1 MNKKVKVC
9 LALFLALAVIA
20 QYSFSPSAMFAY
32 GLNNTDNTVQ
42 TEEAGNDGQPADDQK
57 AAEPT
62 EATEATEAGDD
73 AKAKEPAEADKDA
86 ADDSQKE
93 PDEQDVDYPAKDFS
107 ETVDG
112 VKVNIS
118 APEGALPE
126 GTTVKVEPVKAA
138 EIQDAV
144 DELID
149 DGKIVKAVDITFY
162 NKGGKEIEPK
172 EKVSVA
178 FASKEFKNL
187 NDAQVVHIK
196 DSGKAEAVKGS
207 NVDGNKATFKSDDFS
222 IYVVVDGQDPD
233 ARLNVN
239 FYKANGDLI
248 AATSITK
255 NELSQL
261 NTNIYDP
268 GTGGIEAGE
277 VFKGWTEKQNYTVE
291 DAEDGMTIDAVREK
305 VTSTLNAGGFEDGKE
320 LKLYA
325 MIFESYHISYIDE
338 NEVVIYTDEVL
349 YKKGDTNVP
358 YTVQFAY
365 TPYYVT
371 GGDDEDDNAAS
382 FDGWKRIDKDTTP
395 PTIYQNGAK
404 INMAN
409 LGLSESNNTLQLLAQ
424 VAYGHWLVLHE
435 NGSGASYLPPLFVET
450 DETPNEAGLQQQTP
464 TRNGYDF
471 GGWYKDP
478 ECENAFNGESKITKT
493 AHAYAKWTPKAQANF
508 NVLIWAESLSGG
520 YDFVKSIEIP
530 NAPTTGRAMTDY
542 LTATEGEST
551 IKVNNQNV
559 FIPMTS
565 DATEA
570 CEGFIYEK
578 NDFNNDGK
586 IAPDGTSVLNVYFE
600 RQTYNLK
607 FYYARSQ
614 TTGGTPIYERQNI
627 GTATNGTI
635 HGVTGTRDNYY
646 YTTETGNTRVFWRNN
661 RFRTSNNNDGQLYS
675 GPVWERVQTGTSGG
689 TEHYQVPQVRT
700 ADGTAESFVNT
711 GGSWAGNDTTQPGSS
726 YGTAGSETRGSG
738 SDAYTYY
745 YRTLTAKYG
754 EYIGDKWP
762 TYNGRDF
769 ATWNGYRQGSWAVMR
784 NSEAYTVDRQGTVKG
799 KITVMDEHILGNLS
813 DPDGNYV
820 FANYDTASSQH
831 QWTYNIFF
839 EKPGGGYGNTPDDVV
854 TALSHDSGNNWQT
867 QQHPP
872 AYPGMVV
879 VNKQRVGN
887 RLEINYYYKRLT
899 YPILFK
905 DGVYENGNHAVLD
918 NKHTETLDSREG
930 DDAIAYGSDVSNFKS
945 YDPTDKISDGADYVF
960 LGWYIDDQCTEGNE
974 YNFTTMP
981 LGGITVYAKWQLKE
995 YKVKLHPNENGD
1007 KSFLYKDE
1015 HGAGYYGSKHGEMT
1029 YDTFYVD
1036 NGENIAD
1043 VGGTR
1048 NVYDLIGWFANEK
1061 LSKVWD
1067 FSAFPLNDTIVEK
1080 YGELYKRDGTDSRYN
1095 PAYPGTVG
1103 EINLYASWRRILEGA
1118 NGINVVYTAIGK
1130 DDDGNTV
1137 GGTGAPTDKN
1147 EYSDQA
1153 QAIAKPACSAPE
1165 GSNLSFQYWVVQ
1177 KWNKDE
1183 GAYEDTDQKV
1193 YPSDRFRVNY
1203 EDAKPEAAPTQEHP
1217 DAMKY
1222 TVQLRA
1228 HYGAPEDAT
1237 PTHITWY
1244 NNYVDSSAGIVRND
1258 PNLAINQ
1265 EVTIPGAPEREG
1277 YEFLGWAK
1285 KPETRGGST
1294 VYTYP
1299 NLTEEDLFLT
1309 YKSNTQTYSSGTK
1322 SAEKVFADE
1331 TKPYEGM
1338 YAVWK
1343 AKDVSYTVEYYYMND
1358 DGTYPTTPTSKDTSR
1373 KAKTGST
1380 VSVTNADK
1388 TPNNPTKYVLD
1399 ESKNA
1404 GWTAKVAGNGSTVL
1418 KVYFSLNNAQ
1428 ITVHH
1433 YLKGTTTKV
1442 KDDVTAEQP
1451 VGSKYTVEA
1460 FASTYQGKTLTVDTK
1475 AEDYTDVTVAAGGT
1489 VITIYYTMPLTI
1501 TAETKSKPY
1510 DGTPLNGEYTVVGAL
1525 DADAEAINT
1534 ALGTA
1539 PSITKVSESPKDY
1552 LTETE
1557 QATITGIPEYY
1568 NVQYTP
1574 GTLSFT
1580 ENTTAI
1586 TVVPGS
1592 GSKEYDGTALTKT
1605 AHNDFTVTGVPTGF
1619 TWTAA
1624 ADGTVTNVTP
1634 GEGEKAVNAV
1644 TEFKIF
1650 DAEGNDVTSWFS
1662 NITKSATGTLTIT
1675 PRKIT
1680 IKALDSS
1687 QIYNGSALTEGGFS
1701 VTSRPSTDT
1710 HMFDVVMTADSTIT
1724 NVGTQPNVI
1733 ATVDGV
1739 AVTTGTETAVGNYL
1753 VTTENGTLTVYR
1765 KTVTIKAKDAN
1776 KPYDGTPLT
1785 EKGFEVSKLETG
1797 DTHTFTV
1804 VMTDDSTITDKGEQ
1818 PNVIATVDGVPVTTG
1833 SATEVGNY
1841 LVKTANGLLTIT
1853 EDDKALVI
1861 TSATKSWTYDSDL
1874 HKDETYTV
1882 TYDGKSVPAGTDGKT
1897 FTLPNKDVVTI
1908 TATAA
1913 GVRNVSDNAPN
1924 NNTYTYTIKRGDKD
1938 VSGNYK
1944 TKVANVGTLTI
1955 NPKVVT
1961 ITAKGASKPYD
1972 GTPLTESGFT
1982 VSELETGD
1990 AHKFTVVMT
1999 ADSTITN
2006 VGTQPNVIA
2015 KVDGVEV
2022 TSGKETAVGNYL
2034 VTTAD
2039 GTLAITARP
2048 ITIQANNASNLYT
2061 GGTITYATAGD
2072 AQKPYYKV
2080 TNQGKDTGLANGQSI
2095 TAIALT
2101 GEGIAAD
2108 TYPIK
2113 ITEGSVAIGDNTEN
2127 YAITLLPGTLTINP
2141 KGVTITA
2148 NSASKKYDGSPL
2160 TESGFE
2166 ATALESGDDH
2176 TFEVVMTDDSTITNA
2191 GTQPNVIAKVD
2202 GVEVTAGTA
2211 VRVGNYLITAVN
2223 GTLAVSKRNIT
2234 ITSAN
2239 AEKVYDGTA
2248 LTRNNPATDITM
2260 SGDSF
2265 LEGDE
2270 PTIVITGKQTDVGSS
2285 DNEFT
2290 VIFKDSSV
2298 AMAMSG
2304 VVKSFAIAD
2313 NYKVNKVYGK
2323 LTVTAPT
2330 PTPPAGGGG
2339 NPPGGGG
2346 GNPPGGGGGNPAVAA
2361 PAAPAA
2367 PATIVDT
2374 PAPTTIIDEPAP
2386 KAVTAYWALINLIC
2400 AILTAILSII
2410 MLIRFFTRRKEE
2422 NEETGEEE
2430 KVQRKGAL
2438 RIASIIPAI
2447 GAIIA
2452 FILTEDMSLP
2462 MQMVDKW
2469 TILMIIILAIQVLVA
2484 IFANFRREDDDEEEA
2499 DATA

>member
-57 AAEPT
+57 TAEPT

-73 AKAKEPAEADKDA
+73 AKAEEPAEADKDA

-93 PDEQDVDYPAKDFS
+93 PEEQDVDYPAKDFS

-126 GTTVKVEPVKAA
+126 GATVKVEPVKAA

-162 NKGGKEIEPK
+162 NKEGKEIEPK

-187 NDAQVVHIK
+187 NDAQIVHIN
-196 DSGKAEAVKGS
+196 GEGEAEKVKGS
-207 NVDGNKATFKSDDFS
+207 SVDGNKATFKSDDFS

-305 VTSTLNAGGFEDGKE
+305 VTSTLNAGGFDDGKE
-320 LKLYA
+320 LNLYA

-382 FDGWKRIDKDTTP
+382 FDGWKRVDKDTTP

-409 LGLSESNNTLQLLAQ
+409 LGLTESNNTLQLLAQ

-464 TRNGYDF
+464 TRNGFVF
-471 GGWYKDP
+471 GGWYKEP
-478 ECENAFNGESKITKT
+478 ECENAFDGESKITKT

-508 NVLIWAESLSGG
+508 NVLIWTESLSGG
-520 YDFVKSIEIP
+520 YDFVKSIEIQ
-530 NAPTTGRAMTDY
+530 NAPTTGRIMTDY
-542 LTATEGEST
+542 LTAEKGEST

-565 DATEA
+565 DATKV

-614 TTGGTPIYERQNI
+614 TTGGTPIYERHNI
-627 GTATNGTI
+627 GNATDGTI
-635 HGVTGTRDNYY
+635 TGVTGTQGNYY
-646 YTTETGNTRVFWRNN
+646 YTTETGDTRVYWRNN
-661 RFRTSNNNDGQLYS
+661 RFRTSNGNNGRTYS
-675 GPVWERVQTGTSGG
+675 GTVWERVQTGTSGG
-689 TEHYQVPQVRT
+689 TEHYQASHNHDAP
-700 ADGTAESFVNT
+700 AAHGNNGTST
-711 GGSWAGNDTTQPGSS
+711 GGSWVPDNSQMTTAPGCTF
-726 YGTAGSETRGSG
+726 GTAGTETRG
-738 SDAYTYY
+738 DYTYY
-745 YRTLTAKYG
+745 YRTLTAEYG
-754 EYIGDKWP
+754 ENISDEWP
-762 TYNGRDF
+762 TYAQFSNFGD
-769 ATWNGYRQGSWAVMR
+769 YRLGSWAVMHT
-784 NSEAYTVDRQGTVKG
+784 SLTYIEDEQGTVKG
-799 KITVMDEHILGNLS
+799 KITVMDEKILGDLASPN
-813 DPDGNYV
+813 GNYLY
-820 FANYDTASSQH
+820 ANYDTASSQH
-831 QWTYNIFF
+831 EWTYNIYF
-839 EKPGGGYGNTPDDVV
+839 KDDDGTHTHGGSKYTLHETVY
-854 TALSHDSGNNWQT
+854 ARSHDDGRYWET

-872 AYPGMVV
+872 AYPGMIDVSREK
-879 VNKQRVGN
+879 VNN
-887 RLEINYYYKRLT
+887 RLVINYYYEPLK
-899 YPILFK
+899 YPILFM

-930 DDAIAYGSDVSNFKS
+930 ANAIAYGSDVNSFDS

-960 LGWYIDDQCTEGNE
+960 LGWYTDDQCTEGNK
-974 YNFTTMP
+974 YDFTTMP

-995 YKVKLHPNENGD
+995 YKVMLHPNENGD

-1015 HGAGYYGSKHGEMT
+1015 HGAGYYGSKNGEKT
-1029 YDTFYVD
+1029 NDTFYVD

-1048 NVYDLIGWFANEK
+1048 NVYDLIGWFANER

-1080 YGELYKRDGTDSRYN
+1080 YGSLYKRDGTDSRYD
-1095 PAYPGTVG
+1095 PEYPGTVG

-1130 DDDGNTV
+1130 DDKDNPV
-1137 GGTGAPTDKN
+1137 EGTGAPKDDN
-1147 EYSDQA
+1147 QYSDQA

-1244 NNYVDSSAGIVRND
+1244 NNYVDSSAGIVENY

-1343 AKDVSYTVEYYYMND
+1343 AKDVNYTVEYYYMND
-1358 DGTYPTTPTSKDTSR
+1358 DGTYPTTPTLKDTSR

-1388 TPNNPTKYVLD
+1388 TPNDPTKYVLD

-1404 GWTAKVAGNGSTVL
+1404 DWTAKVAGNGSTVL

-1442 KDDVTAEQP
+1442 KDDVTAEQL
-1451 VGSKYTVEA
+1451 VGSKYTVVD

-1501 TAETKSKPY
+1501 SVADKTATYTGSLQYGYGASIDETDDQGNKVVTVTGLLQDDTVSALNY
-1510 DGTPLNGEYTVVGAL
+1510 SRAEGTNQGTYTGSFT
-1525 DADAEAINT
+1525 ADPTISHGQEAVSYYT
-1534 ALGTA
+1534 
-1539 PSITKVSESPKDY
+1539 ITKVAGK
-1552 LTETE
+1552 LIINKATL
-1557 QATITGIPEYY
+1557 TITAKPQTYKYNGSAQGPAGIHTGSLDTYVTVDGLKGSDALTSITLTGSETDVNVYTNAIVPSNAAVGQSTGNY
-1568 NVQYTP
+1568 NITYNP
-1574 GTLSFT
+1574 GTLT
-1580 ENTTAI
+1580 IIQNDVAI

-1592 GSKEYDGTALTKT
+1592 GSKVYDGTALTKT
-1605 AHNDFTVTGVPTGF
+1605 AHDDFTVTGVPTGLTWTAAADGTVTNVTPGAGEKAVNAVTEFKIFDTEGNDVTNWFSNITKSATGTLTITARPITLKANDATNEYTGSTITYATAGDAQEPYYKVTNQGKDTGLANGQSITAIALTGEGVEANTYPITITEGSVAIGSNTANYAITLQPGTLTITQNTSEIVVVPGSGSKVYDGTALTKTAHGDFTVTGVPDGF

-1634 GEGEKAVNAV
+1634 GAGEKAVNAV

-1650 DAEGNDVTSWFS
+1650 NASGEDVTAQFS

-1675 PRKIT
+1675 
-1680 IKALDSS
+1680 
-1687 QIYNGSALTEGGFS
+1687 
-1701 VTSRPSTDT
+1701 
-1710 HMFDVVMTADSTIT
+1710 
-1724 NVGTQPNVI
+1724 
-1733 ATVDGV
+1733 
-1739 AVTTGTETAVGNYL
+1739 
-1753 VTTENGTLTVYR
+1753 
-1765 KTVTIKAKDAN
+1765 
-1776 KPYDGTPLT
+1776 
-1785 EKGFEVSKLETG
+1785 
-1797 DTHTFTV
+1797 
-1804 VMTDDSTITDKGEQ
+1804 
-1818 PNVIATVDGVPVTTG
+1818 
-1833 SATEVGNY
+1833 
-1841 LVKTANGLLTIT
+1841 
-1853 EDDKALVI
+1853 
-1861 TSATKSWTYDSDL
+1861 
-1874 HKDETYTV
+1874 
-1882 TYDGKSVPAGTDGKT
+1882 
-1897 FTLPNKDVVTI
+1897 
-1908 TATAA
+1908 
-1913 GVRNVSDNAPN
+1913 
-1924 NNTYTYTIKRGDKD
+1924 
-1938 VSGNYK
+1938 
-1944 TKVANVGTLTI
+1944 
-1955 NPKVVT
+1955 
-1961 ITAKGASKPYD
+1961 
-1972 GTPLTESGFT
+1972 
-1982 VSELETGD
+1982 
-1990 AHKFTVVMT
+1990 
-1999 ADSTITN
+1999 
-2006 VGTQPNVIA
+2006 
-2015 KVDGVEV
+2015 
-2022 TSGKETAVGNYL
+2022 
-2034 VTTAD
+2034 
-2039 GTLAITARP
+2039 ARP
-2048 ITIQANNASNLYT
+2048 ITIQANDASNYYT
-2061 GGTITYATAGD
+2061 GSTVTYATAGD

-2080 TNQGKDTGLANGQSI
+2080 TNQGKDTGLADGQSI
-2095 TAIALT
+2095 TAIELT

-2160 TESGFE
+2160 IESGFK
-2166 ATALESGDDH
+2166 ATALESGDPH
-2176 TFEVVMTDDSTITNA
+2176 TFEVTMTDESTITNA
-2191 GTQPNVIAKVD
+2191 GTQPNVIAEVD
-2202 GVEVTAGTA
+2202 GVKVTAGTA
-2211 VRVGNYLITAVN
+2211 VKVGNYLITAVN

-2234 ITSAN
+2234 ITSAS

-2248 LTRNNPATDITM
+2248 LTRNNPTTDITM

-2361 PAAPAA
+2361 APAAPAA
-2367 PATIVDT
+2367 PATIVDN

-2386 KAVTAYWALINLIC
+2386 KAITAYWALINLIC
-2400 AILTAILSII
+2400 AILTALLSII

-2422 NEETGEEE
+2422 DEETGEEE

-2469 TILMIIILAIQVLVA
+2469 TVLMIIILAIQVLVA
-2484 IFANFRREDDDEEEA
+2484 IFANFRREDDDDEEEA